1 MLAITQLTIQ
11 NTEISYFLK
20 LLNMGLKLVSS
31 NPQLM
36 VSYNHY
42 GFAITIIQYHGTDV
56 TTARLV
62 LVLADITST

>member
-42 GFAITIIQYHGTDV
+42 GFAITNSREYGMLCKSIICSSGPCQ
-56 TTARLV
+56 
-62 LVLADITST
+62 II